1 MAGRNAARVFES
13 VTAPRNLRRVYRDH
27 VESSSARGRDG
38 IDGPALRKDIRAI
51 CSSLSRSLRSGSFRF
66 TQYRLLLI
74 SKGPGKPPREIA
86 VPTARD
92 RLVLRALAD
101 LIIEI
106 YPDTRGEIPQAK
118 VQNVRNCLDSG
129 QFDTYIRI
137 DIENFYPSIRHSD
150 VFKALSGKI
159 RKKALGQVL
168 RDALETPTVPDGSPK
183 RPASGR
189 NRRGVPQGLAISNPL
204 AELILTDV
212 DKFFDTNN
220 DVAYVRFVDDILI
233 LCDGAASE
241 SIEADCI
248 DRLKRLGLDAHR
260 SLPKGGKSSRGAV
273 ADGFDYLGY
282 KFHPGLT
289 TVRQSSVARIESSLA
304 RAFTAYKKH
313 CQEHPGEE
321 HLAFQRCLWQV
332 NLTISGCIYKTAARG
347 WLQYYRQMDDLTL
360 LNKLDATVVRFTKRF
375 GLARQFTPKRFLR
388 AYWEIRHPRSGSRY
402 VPNFDTYRIDER
414 RSALL
419 DLGVGRVSAMSD
431 KQVNAAFFSIVNKAV
446 SRLEHDIGLTS

>member
-1 MAGRNAARVFES
+1 M
-13 VTAPRNLRRVYRDH
+13 RD
-27 VESSSARGRDG
+27 E
-38 IDGPALRKDIRAI
+38 IRAI
-51 CSSLSRSLRSGSFRF
+51 CSSLSRNLRSGTFRF
-66 TQYRLLLI
+66 TQYRLLLV

-92 RLVLRALAD
+92 RIVLRALAN

-106 YPDTRGEIPQAK
+106 YPGTRGEIPQAK
-118 VQNVRNCLDSG
+118 VQNVRNYLDSG

-150 VFKALSGKI
+150 LFKALSGKV
-159 RKKALGQVL
+159 RKKVIAQAL

-189 NRRGVPQGLAISNPL
+189 NKHGVPQGLAISNPL
-204 AELILTDV
+204 AELILADI
-212 DKFFDTNN
+212 DRIFDARH

-233 LCDGAASE
+233 LCQDAASK
-241 SIEADCI
+241 SIETDCV
-248 DRLKRLGLDAHR
+248 DRLRMLGLEAHH
-260 SLPKGGKSSRGAV
+260 SSPKGGKSSHGPV

-313 CQEHPGEE
+313 SQERPSEE

-347 WLQYYRQMDDLTL
+347 WLQYYRQMDDLIL
-360 LNKLDATVVRFTKRF
+360 LNKLDATVTRFAKRF
-375 GLARQFTPKRFLR
+375 GLAKQFTPKRFLR
-388 AYWEIRHPRSGSRY
+388 AYWEIRHPRSGSKY
-402 VPNFDTYRIDER
+402 VPNFDTYTIDER
-414 RSALL
+414 RTALL
-419 DLGVGRVSAMSD
+419 DLGIGRVSAMSD
-431 KQVNAAFFSIVNKAV
+431 KQVNATFFTIVNKAV